1 MKQDIYAISA
11 HLETVGICRSNGKRP
26 DGATV
31 LPWRTGRILVWNATS
46 PDTFAPSHIDLAA
59 GGAGAVADKAEERK
73 KVKYAELATTH
84 LFIPLAVE
92 TTGVFGSEAR
102 AFFRE
107 LSHQIQ
113 HETCE
118 PLAHQYLLQRIAVAV
133 QRGNAA
139 PVLGTSSPKRF

>member
-11 HLETVGICRSNGKRP
+11 HLETVGICRSDGKRP
-26 DGATV
+26 DGAAV
-31 LPWRTGRILVWNATS
+31 LPWRTGRILVWNATCS
-46 PDTFAPSHIDLAA
+46 DTFAPSHIDLAT
-59 GGAGAVADKAEERK
+59 GGAGAVVDKAEERK

-107 LSHQIQ
+107 LS
-113 HETCE
+113 
-118 PLAHQYLLQRIAVAV
+118 R
-133 QRGNAA
+133 
-139 PVLGTSSPKRF
+139 